1 MNNLF
6 LNMITFKIPFYVSD
20 LTEITYV
27 INLI

>member
-1 MNNLF
+1 
-6 LNMITFKIPFYVSD
+6 MITFKIPFYVSD

>member
-1 MNNLF
+1 
-6 LNMITFKIPFYVSD
+6 MITFKITFYVSD